1 MYKNLRFYRVQ
12 SAWPAAEAD
21 VAARLERNAFKPCG
35 PYTERSSGWESMHG
49 YGLCR
54 AINGAHFLQLR
65 TQSRVLPAA
74 AIREA
79 LEERINEYAARMQEP
94 PSRREVRRLK
104 GEIRDELLPQALLK
118 SERVQGFFLH
128 AEQVLCIDA
137 GSEGKAER
145 FLDQLRPCMESFEF
159 SSLEFNQPLS
169 PLLTALLLGE
179 HIPGLQLGQ
188 ECRMQDVSDKQA
200 VAVWRNVD
208 LQAADV
214 QQHLAASMKLT
225 HLAVDFE
232 SLLGGVLSEVGTL
245 SKVKFPTRS
254 DDETASE
261 TDPLARADADYVL
274 LSGAVRGL
282 LQLLSKQLG
291 GISAGP
297 DTAAT
302 QASAA

>member
-1 MYKNLRFYRVQ
+1 MYKNLRFYRVF
-12 SAWPAAEAD
+12 SPWPATEAAVD
-21 VAARLERNAFKPCG
+21 ARLERNAFKPCG
-35 PYTERSSGWESMHG
+35 PYTERSSGWEVPHG
-49 YGLCR
+49 DALCR
-54 AINGAHFLQLR
+54 GVNGAHFLQLR

-79 LEERINEYAARMQEP
+79 LEERISDYAARMQEP
-94 PSRREVRRLK
+94 PSRREVRRLQ

-118 SERVQGFFLH
+118 SERIQGCFLQS
-128 AEQVLCIDA
+128 EQVLCIDA
-137 GSEGKAER
+137 GSDGKAER
-145 FLDQLRPCMESFEF
+145 FLDQLRPCMEQFEF
-159 SSLEFNQPLS
+159 APLEFNKPLA

-179 HIPGLQLGQ
+179 HIPGLQLGY
-188 ECRMQDVSDKQA
+188 ECRMQDVSDKAA

-232 SLLGGVLSEVGTL
+232 SLLGGVLSELGTV
-245 SKVKFPTRS
+245 SKIRLPTRS

-261 TDPLARADADYVL
+261 TDPLARADADCVL

-291 GISAGP
+291 GFRTGGDAAG
-297 DTAAT
+297 T